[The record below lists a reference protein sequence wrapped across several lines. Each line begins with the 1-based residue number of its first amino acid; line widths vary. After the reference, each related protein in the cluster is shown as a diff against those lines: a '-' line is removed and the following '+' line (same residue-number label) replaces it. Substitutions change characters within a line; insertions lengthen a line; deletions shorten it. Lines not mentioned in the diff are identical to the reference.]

1 MYDPLLL
8 PELREMLLESDTRAM
23 KEFCEVLYPGVVA
36 ENLEALTDDEVWQI
50 LTQTDGKK
58 QAEIFEFFDVTRQK
72 ELVQHV
78 DRERLSVLIG
88 HMAPDNRADLLET
101 LDASQVDLLLP
112 LLAQAE
118 RADIR
123 KLLAYPEHSA
133 GSIMTTDYAS
143 LPEGLTTGEALA
155 QLRLQ
160 APDKETIYYIYVVDE
175 HRRLRGF
182 LSLRKLI
189 LARPDTPVEKI
200 LERDVISARVDEDQE
215 EVARKI
221 ARYDFIAMPVVDDQ
235 NRLVGIITHD
245 DVLDVVQEEAT
256 EDAYRMGGV
265 APMEENYLEAS
276 FVQVWRKRAF
286 WLSCLFVAELFTFTA
301 LAHFEHAIDKIVVL
315 SLFLPLCISTGG
327 NSGSQA
333 ATLICRALA
342 LGQIQL
348 RDWWRIIRHEFW
360 MGIALGLTLGTI
372 GYFRALATPES
383 ILNPKVAVA
392 TVEPAIYTSRWMLAL
407 VISQS
412 VAGICVWGTLVGSTL
427 PLIFKRFG
435 IDPGIASSPFVAT
448 FVDVTGI
455 IIYFTIANIYL
466 L

>member
-8 PELREMLLESDTRAM
+8 PELREMLLENDTRAM
-23 KEFCEVLYPGVVA
+23 KEFCVVLYPGIVA
-36 ENLEALTDDEVWQI
+36 ENLEALTDEEVWKI
-50 LTQTDGKK
+50 LSQADLKK
-58 QAEIFEFFDVTRQK
+58 QAEIFEFIGLNRQT
-72 ELVQHV
+72 ELVQQI
-78 DRERLSVLIG
+78 DSEKLSNLIG
-88 HMAPDNRADLLET
+88 QMAPDNRADLLET
-101 LDASQVDLLLP
+101 LDVSQVELMLP

-123 KLLAYPEHSA
+123 KLLSYPEHSA

-143 LPEGLTTGEALA
+143 LPEGLTVGDALA

-160 APDKETIYYIYVVDE
+160 APDRETIYYVYVTDE
-175 HRRLRGF
+175 HRRLRGL

-189 LARPDTPVEKI
+189 LARPDTLIDKIIEK
-200 LERDVISARVDEDQE
+200 DVISVRVDEDQE
-215 EVARKI
+215 EAARKI
-221 ARYDFIAMPVVDDQ
+221 AKYDFIAMPVVDDQ

-265 APMEENYLEAS
+265 GPLEEDYLEAS
-276 FVQVWRKRAF
+276 FLHVWRKRAF
-286 WLSCLFVAELFTFTA
+286 WLSCLFAAELCTFSA
-301 LAHFEHAIDKIVVL
+301 LAHYDDAIKKLSIL

-333 ATLICRALA
+333 ATMICRAMA
-342 LGQIQL
+342 LGQVQL
-348 RDWWRIIRHEFW
+348 RDWWRVIRHEFC
-360 MGIALGLTLGTI
+360 MGLALGLTLGVI
-372 GYFRALATPES
+372 GYFRAAATPES
-383 ILNPKVAVA
+383 LLDG
-392 TVEPAIYTSRWMLAL
+392 TSRWMLAL

-412 VAGICVWGTLVGSTL
+412 VAAICIWGTLVGSTL

-455 IIYFTIANIYL
+455 IIYFTFATIYVL
-466 L
+466 PAVG